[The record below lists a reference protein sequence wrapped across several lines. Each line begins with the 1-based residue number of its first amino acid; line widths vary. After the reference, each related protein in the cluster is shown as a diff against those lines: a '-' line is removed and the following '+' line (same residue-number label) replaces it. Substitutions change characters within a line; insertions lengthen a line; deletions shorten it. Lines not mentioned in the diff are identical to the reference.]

1 MVYTVMACIVM
12 AYIVMAC
19 SAGEMFMDVVVKN
32 VVKGAMMLGKT
43 VVMVAGKVVAAGR
56 PCAQRR
62 TRVMLCTINAA
73 HHRNVLC
80 CLCHLR

>member
-56 PCAQRR
+56 PCAQ
-62 TRVMLCTINAA
+62 
-73 HHRNVLC
+73 HERNVVHASC
-80 CLCHLR
+80 RAP